1 MYQLKILNIYVL
13 IIFLTLTT
21 NVNAYIGPGI
31 GGGLIAS
38 ILGIILAVISLIVG
52 ILWFPIKRL
61 IKKKKKI
68 KLRVI
73 KHLIL
78 LLVVISIVELCIIL
92 KFKKTV
98 LKLIEQIKKLPKTFK
113 LSNQNEKYEK
123 LYFDLSKNIFFLH

>member
-1 MYQLKILNIYVL
+1 M
-13 IIFLTLTT
+13 
-21 NVNAYIGPGI
+21 
-31 GGGLIAS
+31 
-38 ILGIILAVISLIVG
+38 
-52 ILWFPIKRL
+52 
-61 IKKKKKI
+61 
-68 KLRVI
+68 I

-123 LYFDLSKNIFFLH
+123 LYFDLSKNIFFFTKDIIFFFIFTNFFFYII

>member
-61 IKKKKKI
+61 IKKKK
-68 KLRVI
+68 R
-73 KHLIL
+73 
-78 LLVVISIVELCIIL
+78 
-92 KFKKTV
+92 
-98 LKLIEQIKKLPKTFK
+98 
-113 LSNQNEKYEK
+113 
-123 LYFDLSKNIFFLH
+123 